1 MGMPA
6 GLRLFASRRASAQ
19 DSLNS
24 RNGFQGFCVL
34 ELMFHG
40 PSSGGSSSE
49 GKNTYFCIYPLRRSA
64 FWLAAEIRYAE
75 MQKCS
80 WSAPKQCVLF
90 ARWQRSRLF
99 APSTPNRIY
108 SLEKSTALREAELL
122 RIEASLAAPPRD
134 EQTLVYRQHP
144 RTWDRPSTS
153 PACPNTNS
161 NCN

>member
-1 MGMPA
+1 
-6 GLRLFASRRASAQ
+6 
-19 DSLNS
+19 
-24 RNGFQGFCVL
+24 
-34 ELMFHG
+34 
-40 PSSGGSSSE
+40 
-49 GKNTYFCIYPLRRSA
+49 
-64 FWLAAEIRYAE
+64 

-80 WSAPKQCVLF
+80 WSAPQQSVLF

-99 APSTPNRIY
+99 APSTQNRIY

-122 RIEASLAAPPRD
+122 RIEASLAATPRD

>member
-40 PSSGGSSSE
+40 PSSGGSSSV

-108 SLEKSTALREAELL
+108 SLDKSKALREAELL
-122 RIEASLAAPPRD
+122 RIEASLAATAP
-134 EQTLVYRQHP
+134 
-144 RTWDRPSTS
+144 
-153 PACPNTNS
+153 
-161 NCN
+161 